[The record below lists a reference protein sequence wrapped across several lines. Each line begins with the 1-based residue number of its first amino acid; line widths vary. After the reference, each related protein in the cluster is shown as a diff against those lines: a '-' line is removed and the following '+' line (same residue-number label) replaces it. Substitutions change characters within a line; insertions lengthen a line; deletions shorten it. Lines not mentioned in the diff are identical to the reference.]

1 MLKIARSMERV
12 LDPHNALT
20 DHQKAVEQQYLR
32 QVLIEAYRR
41 AYPTDPSKSDILD
54 VLLSEL
60 FGAKPGELMA
70 IYMRHM
76 RMFPAMTHNV
86 RYRAALSRALATAGS
101 PAKTVIKKASFY
113 SRYGELHHDGNVTR
127 TEPQNQGE
135 MRATPPQETTDAQPM
150 FSPGKETLIRKKK
163 GGPAVSNHAHLQK
176 DPDSSESPGGRPSL
190 NVDEMNAP
198 SREARNFESF

>member
-1 MLKIARSMERV
+1 MLKIAASMDRV

-20 DHQKAVEQQYLR
+20 EHQKALEQQYLR
-32 QVLIEAYRR
+32 EVLIEAYRR
-41 AYPTDPSKSDILD
+41 SYPADPAKSDLLD

-60 FGAKPGELMA
+60 FSAKPGELMA
-70 IYMRHM
+70 IYIRHM
-76 RMFPAMTHNV
+76 RMFPTMTQNV

-101 PAKTVIKKASFY
+101 PARTVIKKASFY

-135 MRATPPQETTDAQPM
+135 MRATPPQETSDAQPM
-150 FSPGKETLIRKKK
+150 FSPGKETLQKKRR
-163 GGPAVSNHAHLQK
+163 GVSVSSHAHMK
-176 DPDSSESPGGRPSL
+176 VEPDSAESPGGRPSL

-198 SREARNFESF
+198 SREARNFDSF